1 MQNSTY
7 TFRFDR
13 QADFNPMMMSFIQTT
28 ISKLRSNGGFR
39 ASDLVNSLCGLF
51 DGYYYSNLRAE
62 AKRLYGHDILILRD
76 LYAIADTLDEI
87 TYDKPSFRNI
97 PNVPVNH
104 QA

>member
-28 ISKLRSNGGFR
+28 INNLRNGGFR
-39 ASDLVNSLCGLF
+39 ASDLVNSLYGIY
-51 DGYYYSNLRAE
+51 DGYYYTNLRAE
-62 AKRLYGHDILILRD
+62 ADRLYSHDIFMLRD
-76 LYAIADTLDEI
+76 LHAIADTLDNI
-87 TYDKPSFRNI
+87 TT
-97 PNVPVNH
+97 

>member
-39 ASDLVNSLCGLF
+39 ASDLVNSLYGIY
-51 DGYYYSNLRAE
+51 DGYYYTNLRAE
-62 AKRLYGHDILILRD
+62 ADRLYSHDIFMLRD
-76 LYAIADTLDEI
+76 LHAIADTLDNI
-87 TYDKPSFRNI
+87 TA
-97 PNVPVNH
+97 